1 MTGTTSSNM
10 AAPSA
15 SNVNNEVMTGML
27 NSMQSMQGTM
37 LGLQQ
42 TVIKLININDKPV
55 TVGVDDNNLSTAYA
69 AMRNNDLGPRPSTSS
84 GAESTCSQTFPIN
97 ARAAAALRD
106 CNIKVDWSIKDTT
119 MLSMVAGNAK
129 VNSCS
134 NCVSTMHLSSF
145 CPHIQ
150 NTVTNKVANTANYS
164 KSSNFAVK
172 DLDRYDFNQREK
184 VDTPINVD
192 ELKQQL
198 HNHPDKQFVN
208 YLCHGLAFGFDTL
221 ISNTDVPTKE
231 CRNLRSAITQPDIVD
246 KLIES
251 EVNKGFLEGPFEELH
266 FQQYRVSPIGVAI
279 GKYSGKPRLIVVDLS
294 SPHENIVHQSVND
307 MIDKDSCSLSY
318 VRIDDAI
325 QIIQNLGRYT
335 TMCKTDISDAIKLMP
350 VLPLQWH
357 MFCIKWRTNYYFYTK
372 LAFGCRSSP
381 RIFDNLSQAV
391 CWIAKNN
398 FGIEFILHLLDDF
411 ITFEHPHKCGQ
422 RNMDLLYYIFDTL
435 KILMAKHKTS
445 GPDTVIEYLGIILD
459 SNLMEA
465 RLPNDKLIRIS
476 TFLKEFLIKKSCTKR
491 EVLQLLG
498 HLNFASRVVIP
509 GRTFVSHLILVSTTV
524 KALHHYI
531 KLTCECR
538 EDIRIWLF
546 FLSNWNGVSMFYNK
560 ENITSDDLCL
570 YTDASGSIGFG
581 GYYKGLW
588 FAESW
593 PSMFSNLVVDEK
605 EVSIAFREL
614 YPIVVSAVLWGHMW
628 KKQRIIFMCDNEATV
643 AILKKGRSKS
653 AYIMPLVRRLTLIA
667 AQQNFVFLSK
677 HVPGKFNSKADALSR
692 LQINKFRRLAKE
704 AQEFPCIVPPPQL
717 VLWSSTP

>member
-1 MTGTTSSNM
+1 M
-10 AAPSA
+10 
-15 SNVNNEVMTGML
+15 
-27 NSMQSMQGTM
+27 
-37 LGLQQ
+37 
-42 TVIKLININDKPV
+42 
-55 TVGVDDNNLSTAYA
+55 
-69 AMRNNDLGPRPSTSS
+69 
-84 GAESTCSQTFPIN
+84 
-97 ARAAAALRD
+97 
-106 CNIKVDWSIKDTT
+106 
-119 MLSMVAGNAK
+119 
-129 VNSCS
+129 
-134 NCVSTMHLSSF
+134 
-145 CPHIQ
+145 
-150 NTVTNKVANTANYS
+150 
-164 KSSNFAVK
+164 
-172 DLDRYDFNQREK
+172 
-184 VDTPINVD
+184 
-192 ELKQQL
+192 
-198 HNHPDKQFVN
+198 
-208 YLCHGLAFGFDTL
+208 
-221 ISNTDVPTKE
+221 
-231 CRNLRSAITQPDIVD
+231 
-246 KLIES
+246 
-251 EVNKGFLEGPFEELH
+251 H

-279 GKYSGKPRLIVVDLS
+279 GKYSGKPRLIVDLS

-335 TMCKTDISDAIKLMP
+335 TMCKTDISDAFKLMP
-350 VLPLQWH
+350 VLPSQWH

-391 CWIAKNN
+391 CWIAKNI

-435 KILMAKHKTS
+435 KIPMAKHKTS

-538 EDIRIWLF
+538 EDIRMWLF

-653 AYIMPLVRRLTLIA
+653 AHIMPLVRRLTLIA

-704 AQEFPCIVPPPQL
+704 AQEFPCKVPPPQL